1 MFPNFFDEWKLVNV
15 PSVPS
20 FSHSPEDGGWPSR
33 TPPRHRMPH
42 PWQFHGWAVANSPW
56 HRHRSQRSSRVRVTS
71 FPMPTNLH
79 RYYGA
84 GYSHF
89 ITTSCYQRR
98 PLLGPP
104 RARDFSSKLWSRS
117 ARGHQF
123 VVVGYVVMPEPSFTS
138 TKSPD
143 PHRHRGPPVKPPRVG
158 HPVAERWETSR
169 PLLSFSP
176 RIEIKI
182 VRLCCRFFLCATTI
196 G

>member
-1 MFPNFFDEWKLVNV
+1 V
-15 PSVPS
+15 
-20 FSHSPEDGGWPSR
+20 
-33 TPPRHRMPH
+33 
-42 PWQFHGWAVANSPW
+42 AV
-56 HRHRSQRSSRVRVTS
+56 SRVGCGELTLASSPVTAKFPRS
-71 FPMPTNLH
+71 CYIVPMPTNLH

-104 RARDFSSKLWSRS
+104 RARDFFLEVVEQIRQ
-117 ARGHQF
+117 GHQF

-176 RIEIKI
+176 RN
-182 VRLCCRFFLCATTI
+182 
-196 G
+196 